1 MKLKPIT
8 KMRKPD
14 YALQVFEE
22 ATVRKYEQVTGID
35 CEVWTQFS
43 TFYFLQESH
52 QVWALE
58 LGTSLPTFSTHIG
71 IRDLACV
78 FFIPMALGCAR
89 NPKTNIYIWYPMII
103 YTESCISI
111 FPSHLFEELEMLF
124 VRRFAICLN
133 ESLFNDVPMQDSTFT
148 WRQTKMQGN
157 TQGCRGVSTYVFEF
171 DIIFGKHI
179 LVFDK
184 PLIYHG
190 SSNSMV
196 KIYCV

>member
-1 MKLKPIT
+1 
-8 KMRKPD
+8 MRKPD

-35 CEVWTQFS
+35 CEVWTEFS

-89 NPKTNIYIWYPMII
+89 NPKTNIYMVSDDNI
-103 YTESCISI
+103 YRVMYFYIPI
-111 FPSHLFEELEMLF
+111 HLFEELEMLF
-124 VRRFAICLN
+124 MRRFAIWVN
-133 ESLFNDVPMQDSTFT
+133 ESLFNNVAMQDNTF
-148 WRQTKMQGN
+148 M
-157 TQGCRGVSTYVFEF
+157 
-171 DIIFGKHI
+171 
-179 LVFDK
+179 
-184 PLIYHG
+184 
-190 SSNSMV
+190 
-196 KIYCV
+196 